1 MNSVYMKISAF
12 TKLLV
17 ILISIVFV
25 NNCAGTKDPVT
36 GEKVIIDPNPVNRAR
51 EQAAKGG
58 GIFGDLSGNKK
69 SGTTF
74 EFATSNVL
82 WRATLKTLEFLPLLN
97 VDYQGGVIIYDWY
110 EKESNP
116 DEKIKISVRFVSNE
130 LRSDSIQI
138 TAHKKICKNLENC
151 TTQKVDDNFS
161 NQIKDNILSSAR
173 SLRIEENKKKNN

>member
-1 MNSVYMKISAF
+1 MNSFHMKINDF
-12 TKLLV
+12 IRLLSIF
-17 ILISIVFV
+17 ILIVFL
-25 NNCAGTKDPVT
+25 NNCGGAKDPVT
-36 GEKVIIDPNPVNRAR
+36 GEKIIIDPNPVNRAK
-51 EQAAKGG
+51 EQAAKAG
-58 GIFGDLSGNKK
+58 GIFGDLSGNRK
-69 SGTTF
+69 SGTTL

-97 VDYQGGVIIYDWY
+97 VDYQGGIIVYDWY

-138 TAHKKICKNLENC
+138 AAHKKICKNSENC
-151 TTQKVDDNFS
+151 KTQKVDDNFS
-161 NQIKDNILSSAR
+161 SQIKDNILSAAR